1 MVATARAETQSVS
14 ERKDGPSQPTNG
26 RATTVQ
32 CYTIREGHVQVMVS
46 WMHVI
51 CFVVMT
57 TVRLSWATTLRCG
70 EGRHCREVTPLFIDK
85 AMIVVP
91 EMGK

>member
-1 MVATARAETQSVS
+1 L
-14 ERKDGPSQPTNG
+14 
-26 RATTVQ
+26 
-32 CYTIREGHVQVMVS
+32 MVS
-46 WMHVI
+46 WMHFI

-57 TVRLSWATTLRCG
+57 AVRLSWATTLRCG